1 MRHRNDNGNFIYL
14 PCGENFTSIYNKYKI
29 NFYIEHDEN
38 EKIMSY
44 ITFKRLWYSTVPNI
58 KFQLPGSDLCEVCED
73 FRKQIQTSKNNY
85 DEFIIIK
92 TEYEEHQNNAD
103 LERNHY
109 NNNIRNSKID
119 KSTIHICYD
128 WAQHISIPYSPQQ
141 VGSIYF
147 KSAYAIHLFGIC
159 KTGEENQQINFII
172 AEDEFPKGVGK
183 GANTTLNMVYQAIKK
198 FIENNPEAKNLQI
211 TCDNCGAQN
220 KNNLSLFFW
229 SWLCMM
235 GYFDNITINFM
246 IPGHTKFIC
255 DSFFGKIKK
264 TFRDNKVN
272 TIDDVEKIINKS
284 ASANIGLKYN
294 DGDGWK
300 WYDFQGLFTQNFI
313 NCPHIKDYYHFRFSK
328 LPQDLGKVYCSKKS
342 GGEEVF
348 CNLLNNKD
356 FNIHKQLN
364 ILEVATISNERRKY
378 LHKKIRQY
386 VDNLHKDIYCFEPF

>member
-1 MRHRNDNGNFIYL
+1 MRHQNDNGNFIYL

-235 GYFDNITINFM
+235 GYFDNITIN
-246 IPGHTKFIC
+246 
-255 DSFFGKIKK
+255 
-264 TFRDNKVN
+264 
-272 TIDDVEKIINKS
+272 
-284 ASANIGLKYN
+284 L
-294 DGDGWK
+294 
-300 WYDFQGLFTQNFI
+300 
-313 NCPHIKDYYHFRFSK
+313 
-328 LPQDLGKVYCSKKS
+328 
-342 GGEEVF
+342 
-348 CNLLNNKD
+348 
-356 FNIHKQLN
+356 
-364 ILEVATISNERRKY
+364 
-378 LHKKIRQY
+378 
-386 VDNLHKDIYCFEPF
+386 